1 MTSLGTIGASIAGF
15 LILDGIWLGLVMREF
30 YRTQLSSIGRMVDG
44 RFAPVWPA
52 AVVVYVLLGA
62 GIGIFVVPRA
72 ASAGGA
78 ALSGALFG
86 LVVYGV
92 YDLTNYATLAGWPAV
107 VTIAD
112 ILWGTSACAIVAAAV
127 FAITS
132 R

>member
-1 MTSLGTIGASIAGF
+1 MTSLTAVAASVAGF
-15 LILDGIWLGLVMREF
+15 LIVDGIWLGFVMREF

-52 AVVVYVLLGA
+52 ALIVYVLLGV
-62 GIGIFVVPRA
+62 GIGVFVVPRA
-72 ASAGGA
+72 SSAGTA

-92 YDLTNYATLAGWPAV
+92 YDLTNYATLAGWPAL

-112 ILWGTSACAIVAAAV
+112 ILWGTSACALVAAAV
-127 FAITS
+127 FAVTS